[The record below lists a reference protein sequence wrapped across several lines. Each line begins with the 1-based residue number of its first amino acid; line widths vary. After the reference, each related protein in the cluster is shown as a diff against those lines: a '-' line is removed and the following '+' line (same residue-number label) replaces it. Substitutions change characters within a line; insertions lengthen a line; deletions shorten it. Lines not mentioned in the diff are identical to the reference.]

1 MKFEKLNENKIR
13 ITLSMHDLE
22 EKDIDF
28 HDFMSNSIE
37 LWNGHRFWE
46 CPCIR

>member
-13 ITLSMHDLE
+13 ITLSIRDLE

-28 HDFMSNSIE
+28 HDFMSNSLE
-37 LWNGHRFWE
+37 S
-46 CPCIR
+46 P